1 MQQSLFKTM
10 TMMSMLLTACS
21 DAPTPNVIA
30 EKPLIAEALK
40 DAPVIHIVL
49 QEVVDTYVLGGT
61 RTDLQREAMT
71 TKLVGATVSWRF
83 KVYDIA
89 KDDGRYRVMSELM
102 NGSEPG
108 SFGKFTVMAYVAP
121 RDEQDVQALL
131 KLQTGSEVEIQ
142 GRVDGITI
150 RMALVLSPAVLVR

>member
-1 MQQSLFKTM
+1 MA
-10 TMMSMLLTACS
+10 MMSMLLTACS

-89 KDDGRYRVMSELM
+89 KDNAVGRIS
-102 NGSEPG
+102 
-108 SFGKFTVMAYVAP
+108 K
-121 RDEQDVQALL
+121 LL
-131 KLQTGSEVEIQ
+131 SAKTTPDNEKSPK
-142 GRVDGITI
+142 ITKK
-150 RMALVLSPAVLVR
+150 